1 MRRGDCVIYLGTL
14 GRLVSLK
21 CPAAQASAVAD
32 PFTVETT
39 VEGRVKAQRRPLAR
53 RSWSLDTRVASPREV
68 AALAEFTTGVWGRGP
83 FVFVS
88 ADAPVVNL
96 LTPEESSL
104 DPSVLAGGPSGG
116 GVLDSPPMLTPDGWA
131 GRSLLKRDG
140 VFARIA
146 ERIPVIPGRPVTGS
160 AYVRADAQA
169 AFVRLQFVRADG
181 SEVSQHNSPTAF
193 ASVERRWVTA
203 TVPYDAAWA
212 NLWVTGSVVQVARP
226 AVTWTA
232 QPFEYG
238 DGQGCKKAVVRPG
251 GRDLLAAWRTPG
263 ISGRWSD
270 LSFTVQEVG

>member
-1 MRRGDCVIYLGTL
+1 MTVYLGAL
-14 GRLVSLK
+14 GRLVELWST
-21 CPAAQASAVAD
+21 PAAQVSLAERYT
-32 PFTVETT
+32 FTTT
-39 VEGRVKAQRRPLAR
+39 LEGRVKAQSVPSAR
-53 RSWSLDTRVASPREV
+53 RSWSLNAEGASPREQ
-68 AALAEFTTGVWGRGP
+68 AALQEFATGVWGRGP

-104 DPSVLAGGPSGG
+104 DPLVLAAGPSGG

-140 VFARIA
+140 AFARIA
-146 ERIPVIPGRPVTGS
+146 ERVPVIPGRPVTGS
-160 AYVRADAQA
+160 AYVRSSVGSA

-181 SEVSQHNSPTAF
+181 SEISQHNSVTAVAF
-193 ASVERRWVTA
+193 AERRSVTA
-203 TVPYDAAWA
+203 TAPHDAAWV
-212 NLWVTGSVVQVARP
+212 NLWVTGNVSQVARP

-238 DGQGCKKAVVRPG
+238 DGQGCKKAVVHG
-251 GRDLLAAWRTPG
+251 ASRDLRVASQWQAHT
-263 ISGRWSD
+263 GRWSD